1 MLLTK
6 IAKDLISS
14 TRFMEKA
21 LDDLLFRSLNMSYL
35 WAKLIRTISH
45 NPRLTNYDILRAE
58 TENGVLTF

>member
-21 LDDLLFRSLNMSYL
+21 LNDLLFHIFEYELFVGKTYSYNIPQSK
-35 WAKLIRTISH
+35 AHKL
-45 NPRLTNYDILRAE
+45 
-58 TENGVLTF
+58 